1 MLGTPLL
8 PAVLDHLR
16 IHRVGLNLQP
26 VVIGPPMPL
35 ALRLAT
41 NALLQSIR
49 GWMKALLAVGT
60 AADSVNA
67 SPQKSKRI
75 PTSEQTRQRRVK
87 RKDVETNVEYL
98 PRLPP
103 RLPSLR
109 IGKTGKTAGVL
120 SRH

>member
-1 MLGTPLL
+1 MELPLSLSVAVGGLGMRAPVGLLIIGMLGAPLF

-60 AADSVNA
+60 AAGLGQCVSSEIEKDSNF
-67 SPQKSKRI
+67 
-75 PTSEQTRQRRVK
+75 
-87 RKDVETNVEYL
+87 
-98 PRLPP
+98 
-103 RLPSLR
+103 
-109 IGKTGKTAGVL
+109 
-120 SRH
+120 